1 MKRALRSAAILV
13 LAVAAWAAYQAVA
26 PAARPMAKLMP
37 PGALL
42 YLEAKDFGGLLAEW
56 NSSPQKAS
64 WLKSDNYSQF
74 SRSRLF
80 LRLEEAQ
87 KQFTVA
93 AGLPPDMKFATEV
106 AGQQSALAI
115 YDIGKL
121 EFVYVTRMPSAR
133 SMQTAIWQLRS
144 KFEPRSVG
152 GADFYVRTDPQS
164 KRVAGFAAS
173 GDYLILGT
181 REDLLAGAVA
191 LVAGQTGRTLAD
203 SDWYVKSV
211 AAGSKQPGDLRMVLN
226 LAEIAQTPQFR
237 TYWIQQNITETRQ
250 YWAGLVDLYRGAEQ
264 YREER
269 VLLRAQDQEAEGG
282 EESPQGEVTSEGAK
296 AVADLVKLVP
306 EGAGVYRTMANPT
319 PKEALRLVLTKV
331 LTPHIGPAPVQKLAP
346 QVTLTSGETGS
357 QSDLETRI
365 DQEPVSRY
373 TSERATDEL
382 GSLLQQAGLQAVLQV
397 ASTGRASDGVFLG
410 SRTVLVFVGSADWN
424 GDAVRQAMQA
434 AVRPG
439 MTAGRLGVE
448 WRPSGT
454 VYELDGLGTIVMAAQ
469 GRYFFLADDRQALDA
484 VLARS
489 TRESKLRPATYA
501 AGFSHAGERE
511 NFLRLTG
518 LLDRVAP
525 VESPPGARFLMGA
538 MPPAENEPAP
548 PREPEFF
555 SENIASLSAALADV
569 KSQSIVVRQSGSKVR
584 QTVTYVWAK

>member
-1 MKRALRSAAILV
+1 MKRALISAAII
-13 LAVAAWAAYQAVA
+13 AVALGAWAAYQAVA
-26 PAARPMAKLMP
+26 PAPTPMAKFLP

-42 YLEAKDFGGLLAEW
+42 YLEAKDFSGLLAEW
-56 NSSPQKAS
+56 NASPQKAS
-64 WLKSDNYSQF
+64 WLKSDNYSEF

-93 AGLPPDMKFATEV
+93 AGLPPDTKFATEV
-106 AGQQSALAI
+106 AGQQSALAV

-144 KFEPRSVG
+144 KFEPRNVG

-173 GDYLILGT
+173 GDCLILGT

-191 LVAGQTGRTLAD
+191 LVSGQAGRTLAE

-211 AAGSKQPGDLRMVLN
+211 AAGAKQPGDLRMVLN

-250 YWAGLVDLYRGAEQ
+250 YWAGVVDLYRAADR

-306 EGAGVYRTMANPT
+306 DGAGVYRALANPT

-331 LTPHIGPAPVQKLAP
+331 LTPHIGPAPMEKLAP

-357 QSDLETRI
+357 ASDLETRI

-373 TSERATDEL
+373 TSERATDQLE
-382 GSLLQQAGLQAVLQV
+382 STLQQAGLQAVLQV
-397 ASTGRASDGVFLG
+397 GSTQHSPDGVFVG
-410 SRTVLVFVGSADWN
+410 SRTVLVFVASAEWN
-424 GDAVRQAMQA
+424 GDALRQAMQA
-434 AVRPG
+434 AIRPG
-439 MTAGRLGVE
+439 LTAGRLGVE
-448 WRPSGT
+448 WHQAGAA
-454 VYELDGLGTIVMAAQ
+454 YELDGLGSVVMAAQ
-469 GRYFFLADDRQALDA
+469 GRYLFLSDDRQALEA
-484 VLARS
+484 VMAGS
-489 TRESKLRPATYA
+489 SRESKLRPATYA
-501 AGFSHAGERE
+501 AGFSHAGERD

-518 LLDRVAP
+518 LIDRGAP
-525 VESPPGARFLMGA
+525 VESTT
-538 MPPAENEPAP
+538 PPAEGEQPP

-555 SENIASLSAALADV
+555 SENVASLSAVLADV

-584 QTVTYVWAK
+584 QTVTYEWAK